1 MEAIRKD
8 RIFWKSL
15 LKNKEMVLGNGVKN
29 IQAVAYNGTRTVV
42 WPTAEETPQP
52 KYLTLK
58 YQKVASSKLVYY
70 SIDPPHETE
79 KFFDWKNVY
88 TFLIPKTLQPAIRI
102 VLSHHPI
109 RPNPQFPKTNST
121 SQNLGI
127 ITKISG
133 WSLILKSSFHGDD
146 KNERKKKID

>member
-1 MEAIRKD
+1 MLKFYIRFFYVIKLWLRLRVATNKKTSCTRD
-8 RIFWKSL
+8 SDCFWVAEL
-15 LKNKEMVLGNGVKN
+15 RVWQVK
-29 IQAVAYNGTRTVV
+29 IGH
-42 WPTAEETPQP
+42 
-52 KYLTLK
+52 
-58 YQKVASSKLVYY
+58 KLC
-70 SIDPPHETE
+70 
-79 KFFDWKNVY
+79 FFDFKCFFVCV
-88 TFLIPKTLQPAIRI
+88 LILKTLQPAIKI

-146 KNERKKKID
+146 KNERKKRSINACS